1 MLKLLDECCQQ
12 VEETLHGY
20 HGQCIDQ
27 SSRQV
32 QYVCQCH
39 HSNDV
44 HYINI
49 ADVDKQTN
57 YNHVHCQKEREIRSL
72 NRNESIWFKESKSN
86 LSYCK

>member
-20 HGQCIDQ
+20 HGQCIDR

-32 QYVCQCH
+32 QYVCQCK
-39 HSNDV
+39 HSDDV
-44 HYINI
+44 HYNCF
-49 ADVDKQTN
+49 ADAEEQKN
-57 YNHVHCQKEREIRSL
+57 YDPVYCQKKRTLFL

-86 LSYCK
+86 HSYCK